1 MLILSALADVAHADS
16 VNLVT
21 GNGYS
26 PFADESLPGG
36 GWSASMVSTHEKVG
50 ETEVLRR
57 NIMAGIASGD
67 IPQPKKGMAS
77 FIKDAVW
84 VRL

>member
-36 GWSASMVSTHEKVG
+36 G
-50 ETEVLRR
+50 
-57 NIMAGIASGD
+57 
-67 IPQPKKGMAS
+67 
-77 FIKDAVW
+77 
-84 VRL
+84 